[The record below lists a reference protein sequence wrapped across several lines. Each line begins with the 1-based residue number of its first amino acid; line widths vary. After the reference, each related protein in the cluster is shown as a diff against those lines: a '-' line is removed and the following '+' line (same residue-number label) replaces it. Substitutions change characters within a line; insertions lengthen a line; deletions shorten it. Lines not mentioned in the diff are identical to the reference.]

1 MKKRREITLTHPRL
15 IKIRQNF
22 RELIFEE
29 WTKRSIE
36 ISQRQMELDFKT
48 QEREWDELQ
57 RQCKELDRAYKKSI
71 IVCNSGGCGGRK
83 GDRVYRPE
91 DGGWFCKS
99 HSKKLDRAHYLED
112 QVKKHFTFDQME
124 RFLSRYG
131 AYLARNSTNILTE

>member
-1 MKKRREITLTHPRL
+1 MRELTMKKRREITLTHPRL

-29 WTKRSIE
+29 YTKRSIE
-36 ISQRQMELDFKT
+36 ISRKQRKLDYKT
-48 QEREWDELQ
+48 QEEEWDELQ
-57 RQCKELDRAYKKSI
+57 RQGKELEESFFKSI
-71 IVCNSGGCGGRK
+71 IVCNSGGCGND

-91 DGGWFCKS
+91 DGGWFCMS

-131 AYLARNSTNILTE
+131 AYLARN